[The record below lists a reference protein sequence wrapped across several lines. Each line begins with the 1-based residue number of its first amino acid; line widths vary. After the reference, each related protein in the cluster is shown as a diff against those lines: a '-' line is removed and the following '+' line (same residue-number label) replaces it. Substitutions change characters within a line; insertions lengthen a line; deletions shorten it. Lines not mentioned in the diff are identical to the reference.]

1 MSKLFVLAAVAF
13 AICVPFSA
21 PAQVLYGSVV
31 GNVNDSS
38 GSAVPDANVTI
49 VETTTGFTRQAQT
62 NQLGQFQFPSVPGG
76 VFKITVT
83 KTGFSGFSRA
93 DLSVSP
99 NSVSRLDVSLE
110 VGAVTETIR
119 VDAA

>member
-1 MSKLFVLAAVAF
+1 MVAF
-13 AICVPFSA
+13 GLAICAPFSA
-21 PAQVLYGSVV
+21 TAQVLYGSIV

-49 VETTTGFTRQAQT
+49 VEATTGD
-62 NQLGQFQFPSVPGG
+62 V
-76 VFKITVT
+76 TVT
-83 KTGFSGFSRA
+83 KTGFSSFSRA

-119 VDAA
+119 VDAAPVMLQTDRAEVRSEILTPI